1 MILPVCGQK
10 KPRSKNGK
18 ELVGGNGSE
27 VGAPNYPPRI
37 QCDGIPFARVEMD
50 FKGKVNDGVARR
62 FLHEYRLGSWAEV
75 EGNSALRGTRSDPI
89 IHAQPKHQ
97 AEVGRT
103 ARSRAEMILAE
114 RGGFEPPVEV
124 YPLRRFS
131 KPLPSATRPPLRVEK
146 TGRAE
151 SSRRG
156 ARACPAGETGLGA
169 RRAGYSG
176 GAGGHRAGG
185 APVPRTGGDARPC
198 ADLVAGRPPRD

>member
-1 MILPVCGQK
+1 M
-10 KPRSKNGK
+10 PRC
-18 ELVGGNGSE
+18 ELE
-27 VGAPNYPPRI
+27 P
-37 QCDGIPFARVEMD
+37 
-50 FKGKVNDGVARR
+50 
-62 FLHEYRLGSWAEV
+62 
-75 EGNSALRGTRSDPI
+75 EGRD
-89 IHAQPKHQ
+89 K
-97 AEVGRT
+97 
-103 ARSRAEMILAE
+103 LAE

-185 APVPRTGGDARPC
+185 DPGA
-198 ADLVAGRPPRD
+198 ADGRGRPSLRGSGGGETAARLTCD